1 MNHMMTSKNG
11 SLSLAPH
18 LDLER
23 FLETDF
29 TQIAAK
35 TLNQI
40 ELETVGHNHNSS
52 AHQRP
57 F

>member
-1 MNHMMTSKNG
+1 MMTSKNG